1 MYEDFGTGKRAKRGL
16 DYVAEELRDNF
27 EFSYT
32 MWRFDILQDAKLN
45 LLAAPA
51 LAKADLLILSLREGQ
66 IPAETRVLIEEWLAA
81 KAKLDC
87 ALVALFQVNA
97 STTGSPSYAYLAS
110 LARQHGLDCF
120 EQTVS
125 EPKGEDAPSLRLVWV
140 F

>member
-1 MYEDFGTGKRAKRGL
+1 MYEDLGTGKRAKRGL
-16 DYVAEELRDNF
+16 DYVAEELRGNF
-27 EFSYT
+27 ELSHS

-51 LAKADLLILSLREGQ
+51 LAEADLLIVSLREGQ
-66 IPAETRVLIEEWLAA
+66 IPAKIRVLIDEWLAA

-87 ALVALFQVNA
+87 ALVALFQVKA
-97 STTGSPSYAYLAS
+97 STTRSPSYAYLAS

-120 EQTVS
+120 EQTVN
-125 EPKGEDAPSLRLVWV
+125 ELEGEGAPSLRLVWV